1 MKLNRVKIKNFRS
14 IEDLEI
20 ELNPPCRVL
29 VGINESG
36 KSNILQALA
45 LLGDKTPTRDDIR
58 EPLPDEPQVTE
69 ASVDFI
75 FEFSNEEVDN
85 IYKIISAKIL
95 SKNKNLPIAR
105 ISKKELN
112 LKEFCANNREGLY
125 CVDVIKQSKNP
136 SYWSLDDDY
145 SILSDWK
152 KPTEACP
159 KDFVVE
165 AKNSEK
171 LIIANYAIVY
181 KPDYQD
187 IPEEYLTDINIEDL
201 NDLLGVEIKKI
212 ILEKLPKCLFWVYD
226 EKYLLPASLKIDEFS
241 ANPDICVPLKN
252 MFILAGVTDIPTA
265 INNAKQ
271 SSRNSLTNFL
281 KSVANKTTKHFRD
294 VWKEYKTVEFEL
306 KPDGDNIIPA
316 VKEENSFD
324 FSKRSDGFKRFV
336 SFLLMISANVKTDL
350 LKNTLLLID
359 EPDLSLHPSG
369 ARYLRNE
376 LIKISNKNYVIYS
389 THSIFMIDGE
399 NIDRHII
406 VKKKSEKT
414 SIATANDSNIVDEEV
429 IFNALGYSIFETLNA
444 KNIIFEGWKD
454 KKLFK
459 TAISKLP
466 DKYKDL
472 KNKFKDFGICHAKG
486 VKHIKSMTPLMELAQ
501 RECFIVSD
509 SDAPAKEKQ
518 TEYQKINGYGL
529 WKRYDEVLSNAKAI
543 TAEDFIKLDTI
554 KTLLKQVK
562 TKYPQLID
570 IEDSKLS
577 DSRGVLFAISE
588 WLKTNG
594 FSAADSKNTIDDL
607 KNNIF
612 DNLKP
617 SDIIDEYYDFI
628 VELEKIVSEDKKN

>member
-171 LIIANYAIVY
+171 LIIANYAVVY

-187 IPEEYLTDINIEDL
+187 IPEEYLTDINIEVL

-529 WKRYDEVLSNAKAI
+529 WKRYDEVLSNAKAT

-562 TKYPQLID
+562 TKYPQLIE

>member
-554 KTLLKQVK
+554 KNLLKQVK

>member
-36 KSNILQALA
+36 KSNILHALA
-45 LLGDKTPTRDDIR
+45 LLGDKTPTKDDIR
-58 EPLPDEPQVTE
+58 EPLPDDPQVTE

-85 IYKIISAKIL
+85 IFKIISPKIL
-95 SKNKNLPIAR
+95 SKNKNLPIVRMA
-105 ISKKELN
+105 KKELT

-125 CVDVIKQSKNP
+125 CVDVIKQSKNA
-136 SYWSLDDDY
+136 SHWSLDDDY
-145 SILSDWK
+145 SVLTNWK
-152 KPTEACP
+152 KPTEVCP
-159 KDFVVE
+159 KDFIIE
-165 AKNSEK
+165 TKNSEK
-171 LIIANYAIVY
+171 LTIANYAIVY
-181 KPDYQD
+181 KPDYKD
-187 IPEEYLTDINIEDL
+187 IPEEYLTDISVEDL
-201 NDLLGVEIKKI
+201 NDLLGIEAKKI
-212 ILEKLPKCLFWVYD
+212 VIEKLPKCLFWVYD
-226 EKYLLPASLKIDEFS
+226 EKYLLPASLKIDDFS

-252 MFILAGVTDIPTA
+252 MFILAGITDIPTA

-271 SSRNSLTNFL
+271 KSRNSLTNFL

-324 FSKRSDGFKRFV
+324 FAKRSDGFKRFV

-376 LIKISNKNYVIYS
+376 LIKISNKNYVVYS

-406 VKKKSEKT
+406 VKKKNEKT
-414 SIATANDSNIVDEEV
+414 FIATANDSNIVDEEV
-429 IFNALGYSIFETLNA
+429 IYNALGYSIFETLNA
-444 KNIIFEGWKD
+444 QNIIFEGWKD

-459 TAISKLP
+459 TAIGKLP
-466 DKYKDL
+466 DKHKDL
-472 KNKFKDFGICHAKG
+472 KNKFKDVGICHAKG
-486 VKHIKSMTPLMELAQ
+486 VKHIKSLTPLMELAQ
-501 RECFIVSD
+501 RGCFIVSD
-509 SDAPAKEKQ
+509 SDVPAKEKQ
-518 TEYQKINGYGL
+518 TEYQKINGYGI
-529 WKRYDEVLSNAKAI
+529 WKRYDEIVTEVKAI
-543 TAEDFIKLDTI
+543 TAEDFIKIETI
-554 KTLLKQVK
+554 KSLLKQINI
-562 TKYPQLID
+562 KYPQLSNID
-570 IEDSKLS
+570 DSKFN
-577 DSRGVLFAISE
+577 DSRGVLFVINE
-588 WLKTNG
+588 WLKTNS
-594 FSAADSKNTIDDL
+594 FSADDSKNIIDDL

-612 DNLKP
+612 ENLKP
-617 SDIIDEYYDFI
+617 SDIIEEYYDF
-628 VELEKIVSEDKKN
+628 VSELEKQ

>member
-69 ASVDFI
+69 VSVDFI

-509 SDAPAKEKQ
+509 SDASAKEKQ

-617 SDIIDEYYDFI
+617 SDIIDEYYNFI

>member
-58 EPLPDEPQVTE
+58 EPLPNESQITD

-75 FEFSNEEVDN
+75 FEFTNNEVDDLV
-85 IYKIISAKIL
+85 KVISPKIL
-95 SKNKNLPIAR
+95 SKNKSLPI
-105 ISKKELN
+105 IKNGKQKLN

-125 CVDVIKQSKNP
+125 CVDVIKQSKKASHWALN
-136 SYWSLDDDY
+136 DDY
-145 SILSDWK
+145 SILPDWK

-159 KDFVVE
+159 KDFTIDL
-165 AKNSEK
+165 KGSEK
-171 LIIANYAIVY
+171 IIVANFPIIY
-181 KPDYQD
+181 KPDHQD
-187 IPEEYLTDINIEDL
+187 IPEEYLTDITADDL
-201 NDLLGVEIKKI
+201 NDLFGAEIIKI
-212 ILEKLPKCLFWVYD
+212 VNEKLPKCLFWVYD

-241 ANPDICVPLKN
+241 ANPDICIPLKN
-252 MFILAGVTDIPTA
+252 MFILAGITDIPTA

-271 SSRNSLTNFL
+271 ASRNSLTNFL
-281 KSVANKTTKHFRD
+281 KSIANKTTTHFRD

-306 KPDGDNIIPA
+306 KPDGENIIPA
-316 VKEENSFD
+316 IKEENSFD
-324 FSKRSDGFKRFV
+324 FAKRSDGFKRFV

-376 LIKISNKNYVIYS
+376 LIKISSKNYVVYS

-399 NIDRHII
+399 KIDRHII
-406 VKKKSEKT
+406 VKKKNEKT
-414 SIATANDSNIVDEEV
+414 FIATANDSNIVDEEV
-429 IFNALGYSIFETLNA
+429 IYNALGYSIFETLNA

-459 TAISKLP
+459 TAIGKLP
-466 DKYKDL
+466 DKHKDL
-472 KNKFKDFGICHAKG
+472 KNKFKDVGICHAKG
-486 VKHIKSMTPLMELAQ
+486 VKHIKSLTPLMELAQ

-509 SDAPAKEKQ
+509 SDIPAKEKQ
-518 TEYQKINGYGL
+518 TEYQKINGYGI
-529 WKRYDEVLSNAKAI
+529 WKRYDEIVIGVKAI
-543 TAEDFIKLDTI
+543 TAEDFIKIETI
-554 KTLLKQVK
+554 KSLLKQIN
-562 TKYPQLID
+562 TKYPQLSNIY
-570 IEDSKLS
+570 DSKFS
-577 DSRGVLFAISE
+577 DSRGILFVINE
-588 WLKTNG
+588 WLKTNS
-594 FSAADSKNTIDDL
+594 FSADDSKNIIDDL

-612 DNLKP
+612 ENLKP
-617 SDIIDEYYDFI
+617 SDIIEEYYDF
-628 VELEKIVSEDKKN
+628 VSELEKQMTKV

>member
-20 ELNPPCRVL
+20 ELNPACRVL

-45 LLGDKTPTRDDIR
+45 LLGDKLPTRDDVR
-58 EPLPDEPQVTE
+58 DPLLDEPQVTE

-75 FEFSNEEVDN
+75 FEFINNEVDD
-85 IYKIISAKIL
+85 IVKIISSKIL
-95 SKNKNLPIAR
+95 SKNKSLPIM
-105 ISKKELN
+105 KKGKQKFN

-125 CVDVIKQSKNP
+125 CVDVIKQSKNAGH
-136 SYWSLDDDY
+136 WALDDDY
-145 SILSDWK
+145 SVLTDWK
-152 KPTEACP
+152 KPTETCP
-159 KDFVVE
+159 KDFTIDL
-165 AKNSEK
+165 KGSEK
-171 LIIANYAIVY
+171 ITVANFSIIY
-181 KPDYQD
+181 KPNYLD
-187 IPEEYLTDINIEDL
+187 IPEEYLTDIVVEDL
-201 NDLLGVEIKKI
+201 SNLLGAEIIKAVND
-212 ILEKLPKCLFWVYD
+212 KLPKCLFWVYD

-241 ANPDICVPLKN
+241 ANPDVCVPLKN
-252 MFILAGVTDIPTA
+252 MFVLAGITDIQTA

-281 KSVANKTTKHFRD
+281 KSVANKTTTHFRD

-306 KPDGDNIIPA
+306 KPDGENIIPA
-316 VKEENSFD
+316 IKEENSFD
-324 FSKRSDGFKRFV
+324 FAKRSDGFKRFV

-376 LIKISNKNYVIYS
+376 LIKISKKNYVVYS

-406 VKKKSEKT
+406 VKKKNEKT
-414 SIATANDSNIVDEEV
+414 SIATANDSNIIDEEV
-429 IFNALGYSIFETLNA
+429 IYNALGYSIFETLKA

-454 KKLFK
+454 KNLFK

-472 KNKFKDFGICHAKG
+472 KNKFKDIGTCHAKG

-501 RECFIVSD
+501 RKCFIVSD
-509 SDAPAKEKQ
+509 SDTPAKEKQ
-518 TEYQKINGYGL
+518 TEYQKINGYGI
-529 WKRYDEVLSNAKAI
+529 WKRYDEIISGTKAI
-543 TAEDFIKLDTI
+543 TAEDFIKIETI
-554 KTLLKQVK
+554 KNLLKQVNS
-562 TKYPQLID
+562 KYPQLPIF
-570 IEDSKLS
+570 EDSKFD
-577 DSRGVLFAISE
+577 DSRGILFVISE

-594 FSAADSKNTIDDL
+594 FSSDESKKIIDDF
-607 KNNIF
+607 KNKIF
-612 DNLKP
+612 QNLKP
-617 SDIIDEYYDFI
+617 SDILDKYYDF
-628 VELEKIVSEDKKN
+628 VSELEKQINLN

>member
-75 FEFSNEEVDN
+75 FEFNNEEVDN
-85 IYKIISAKIL
+85 ILKIISSKIL
-95 SKNKNLPIAR
+95 SKNKGLPIVKIA
-105 ISKKELN
+105 KKELN

-125 CVDVIKQSKNP
+125 SVDVITQGKKA

-145 SILSDWK
+145 SILADWK
-152 KPTEACP
+152 KPAEACP
-159 KDFVVE
+159 KDFTIDT
-165 AKNSEK
+165 KGTEK
-171 LIIANYAIVY
+171 LTIANYSIIY
-181 KPDYQD
+181 KPDHQD
-187 IPEEYLTDINIEDL
+187 IPEEYLTDASVEDINE
-201 NDLLGVEIKKI
+201 LLGAEIIKVVN
-212 ILEKLPKCLFWVYD
+212 EKLPKCLFWVYD
-226 EKYLLPASLKIDEFS
+226 EKYLLPASLKIDDFS
-241 ANPDICVPLKN
+241 ANPDVCVPLKN

-324 FSKRSDGFKRFV
+324 FAKRSDGFKRFV

-376 LIKISNKNYVIYS
+376 LIKISSKNYVVYS

-459 TAISKLP
+459 TAIGKLP
-466 DKYKDL
+466 DKHKVL
-472 KNKFKDFGICHAKG
+472 KNKFKDIGICHAKG

-518 TEYQKINGYGL
+518 TEYQKINGYGI
-529 WKRYDEVLSNAKAI
+529 WKRYDEIVTGVKAI
-543 TAEDFIKLDTI
+543 TAEDFIKIETI
-554 KTLLKQVK
+554 KNLLKQVNA
-562 TKYPQLID
+562 KYPQLSI
-570 IEDSKLS
+570 IEDSKFS
-577 DSRGVLFAISE
+577 DSRGILFVINE
-588 WLKTNG
+588 WLKTNS
-594 FSAADSKNTIDDL
+594 FSADDSKNTIDAF

-612 DNLKP
+612 ENLKS
-617 SDIIDEYYDFI
+617 SDIVDEYYDF
-628 VELEKIVSEDKKN
+628 VTELEKHLSPK